1 MNGDLKLA
9 LAPPLE
15 LQLLAAPGQ
24 LQAAWLVAEGYS
36 NDELGMKF
44 DDWLDG
50 SPPTMKRDGLID
62 GRADQATRAIA
73 TQLEAMRATGPRL
86 LWTAT
91 AELHGAPEWERLRAL
106 ARPALD
112 ALGLPSSGY
121 DVLAE
126 VPPAKM
132 IQALRELLGWLA
144 RPAKEQQ
151 PYLDQPFAPPVQ
163 DLPLTLDDCV
173 TVFVPRLTSAG
184 AVSPAAATAV
194 TAVRDFIRSPAV
206 QADPALRDQATL
218 ATSAGSAWTAGDRMK
233 SRTAV
238 TAVAAAGLTDP
249 VAVSR
254 GTKTVTQSSSVS
266 GRSWTGGAKGWS
278 R

>member
-1 MNGDLKLA
+1 MNGDSKLA

-36 NDELGMKF
+36 NDELGMQF
-44 DDWLDG
+44 DDWFE
-50 SPPTMKRDGLID
+50 GLID
-62 GRADQATRAIA
+62 GRADEAAQAIA
-73 TQLEAMRATGPRL
+73 TQLEAMRKTGARL

-91 AELHGAPEWERLRAL
+91 AELHGAPEWQRLRDL

-121 DVLAE
+121 DVLAG
-126 VPPAKM
+126 VRPPKM

-144 RPAKEQQ
+144 RPAPEQRS
-151 PYLDQPFAPPVQ
+151 YLDQPFAPPVQ

-173 TVFVPRLTSAG
+173 TVFIPRLTSAG
-184 AVSPAAATAV
+184 SVSPAAATAV

-206 QADPALRDQATL
+206 QADPALGDQATL
-218 ATSAGSAWTAGDRMK
+218 ATSETWATLRALAR
-233 SRTAV
+233 
-238 TAVAAAGLTDP
+238 AALDALG
-249 VAVSR
+249 
-254 GTKTVTQSSSVS
+254 
-266 GRSWTGGAKGWS
+266 
-278 R
+278 